1 MPALTMSSP
10 AFNLRRYGRSSSVD
24 HHAFAQ
30 WVVPVRGELAFE
42 LEGRGAR
49 LDALQGAFVAPM
61 AGHAQTAGD
70 DDRFL
75 IVDCPAEMFDDDTL
89 ERLHRQPVLALPAQ
103 VRAMAQ
109 RVGGAPHERVNDDTV
124 RCELPGLLQAFS
136 LAGSATRL
144 QAVCAR
150 IECAPGQAWPV
161 ERIASEVGV
170 SGSRLHTLFRQAFG
184 LSPQA
189 WLSASRLRWARGRLA
204 ASDASIADIA
214 QHAGYSEQSALTRAL
229 RREWGMTPADY
240 RRRYR
245 PAQ

>member
-1 MPALTMSSP
+1 MSSP
-10 AFNLRRYGRSSSVD
+10 AFNLRRYGCSSSVD

-42 LEGRGAR
+42 LEGHGAR
-49 LDALQGAFVAPM
+49 LDPLQGAFVAPM

-89 ERLHRQPVLALPAQ
+89 ERLHRQPVLALPVQ

-109 RVGGAPHERVNDDTV
+109 RVADAAHERVNDDTV

-150 IECAPGQAWPV
+150 MERAPGQAWPV

-170 SGSRLHTLFRQAFG
+170 SSSRLHAVFRQAFG

-189 WLSASRLRWARGRLA
+189 WLSASRLRWARGQLA

-240 RRRYR
+240 RRRFR
-245 PAQ
+245 HSQ